1 MSSNL
6 WKETID
12 ENTSDAKLHQII
24 QAATRT
30 SDVNYGR
37 AAGQAKAEL
46 ARREQ
51 KQRMDELLVQINA
64 QKQLVEAQIQAT
76 RLLSDQQAKDAREH
90 AAGQMRISKLSAVA
104 AWGAAIAAFLT
115 LLFNILFELDMW

>member
-12 ENTSDAKLHQII
+12 ENTSDATLHQII
-24 QAATRT
+24 QVAART
-30 SDVNYGR
+30 SDVNFGS
-37 AAGQAKAEL
+37 AAGRAKAEL

-64 QKQLVEAQIQAT
+64 QTEIVEAQIQAT
-76 RLLSDQQAKDAREH
+76 RALSEQQAKDAREQ
-90 AAGQMRISKLSAVA
+90 AARQMRISTFSAIA

-115 LLFNILFELDMW
+115 LLFNILFELGVW